1 MRVTSRIVTG
11 AAALGIGVIAMT
23 GCTPDEIAAW
33 KAYQAQKEASAG
45 ATPTPTPSESKAKT
59 LGERAVAAGE
69 TMLGAPYVWGGQSP
83 SGFDCSGFVK
93 WSYGQ
98 VGYWLPGGSY
108 NQIAYGTPVTRDQL
122 QLGDLVFYGPGGSQ
136 HVAMYYGNGKV
147 IEAGNT
153 NTGVHIAGINYTG
166 TPVAYRRLS

>member
-1 MRVTSRIVTG
+1 MRVTTRIFVST
-11 AAALGIGVIAMT
+11 AALGLGALALT
-23 GCTPDEIAAW
+23 GCTQDEIAAW
-33 KAYQAQKEASAG
+33 KAFKAQEQANASASP
-45 ATPTPTPSESKAKT
+45 APTASEQVQT

-93 WSYGQ
+93 WSYGRA
-98 VGYWLPGGSY
+98 GYYLPGGSY
-108 NQIAYGTPVTRDQL
+108 NQINYGTPVSASEL

-147 IEAGNT
+147 IEAGNPA
-153 NTGVHIAGINYTG
+153 TGVHIAGIYYTG
-166 TPVAYRRLS
+166 TPTAYRRIS

>member
-1 MRVTSRIVTG
+1 MRVSTRIVG
-11 AAALGIGVIAMT
+11 AAAAIGIGVIGIT

-33 KAYQAQKEASAG
+33 KAIKAQEAASAS
-45 ATPTPTPSESKAKT
+45 ASPSPAPRQTKT

-83 SGFDCSGFVK
+83 RGFDCSGFVK

-98 VGYWLPGGSY
+98 VGYYLPGGSY
-108 NQIAYGTPVTRDQL
+108 NQITYGTPVTKSEL
-122 QLGDLVFYGPGGSQ
+122 QLGDLVFYGPGGAQ

-147 IEAGNT
+147 IEAGNQS
-153 NTGVHIAGINYTG
+153 TGVHIAGINYTG
-166 TPVAYRRLS
+166 TPTGYRRIS